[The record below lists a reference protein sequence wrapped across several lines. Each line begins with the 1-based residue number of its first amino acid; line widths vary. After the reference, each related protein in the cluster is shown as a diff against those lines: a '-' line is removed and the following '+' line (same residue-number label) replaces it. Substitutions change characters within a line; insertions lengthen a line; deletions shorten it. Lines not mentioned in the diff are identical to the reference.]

1 MDWEHRVKW
10 LWRAIRVTARD
21 YPVHGTDTVLG
32 GKLTGS
38 TSTDYFHFDCPRCGK
53 TQEWGLDV
61 ELLGVRE
68 NSNNQKSLA
77 QTVLL
82 GIHCPLCGLIDLV
95 KIGCLQ
101 ENGYQ
106 SRRTPGYTST

>member
-1 MDWEHRVKW
+1 MGWENETRWH
-10 LWRAIRVTARD
+10 WRTKRVTVRD
-21 YPVHGTDTVLG
+21 YPAHGTDTVQG

-53 TQEWGLDV
+53 AQEWGLDV
-61 ELLGVRE
+61 ELLGVRDD
-68 NSNNQKSLA
+68 SDNQKHLV

-82 GIHCPLCGLIDLV
+82 GIHCPLCGLMDLI

-101 ENGYQ
+101 NVGYQ
-106 SRRTPGYTST
+106 PRRIPQST